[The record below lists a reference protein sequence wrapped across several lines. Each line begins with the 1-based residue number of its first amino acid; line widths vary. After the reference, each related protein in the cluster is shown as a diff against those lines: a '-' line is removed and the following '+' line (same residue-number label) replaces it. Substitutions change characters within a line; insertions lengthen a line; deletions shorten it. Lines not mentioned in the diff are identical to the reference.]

1 MADFNNENFRLR
13 ISLEDSQGIDIGV
26 AIIHDIELKLYS
38 ELRGNVWLQ
47 YAYPD
52 KTGYLPMELILPVGT
67 TPGALVAEITP
78 TQAATAPTGVVVAQ
92 VTWRIPDADFEG
104 GFKVKTE
111 KGKLLNM
118 REVVR

>member
-13 ISLEDSQGIDIGV
+13 ISLEDSQGVDIGV
-26 AIIHDIELKLYS
+26 TIIHDIELKLYS
-38 ELRGNVWLQ
+38 ELRGVLWLQ
-47 YAYPD
+47 YAYPA
-52 KTGYLPMELILPVGT
+52 KAGYLPMDLILPVGE

-78 TQAATAPTGVVVAQ
+78 AQAATAPAGVVIAQ
-92 VTWRIPDADFEG
+92 VTWRIPDADFDG

-118 REVVR
+118 REVVQ

>member
-47 YAYPD
+47 YAYPA
-52 KTGYLPMELILPVGT
+52 KTGYLPMELILPVGA

-104 GFKVKTE
+104 GYKVKTE